1 MWPWGL
7 ALAGTKTVIAMIL
20 ARTHNQPCPPQ
31 PASIPPTSRIP
42 LSRTFSTSSKAYVNE
57 LLSYPPSRLTGRA
70 QVRGKKV
77 LFLDKTLSGPID
89 LFAKFSLLQV
99 EKLSIGWDCRSD
111 SYRTLASTSFSGSMN
126 PSRSILR
133 RTSSILRAV
142 PSRMPIQLPVSKH
155 PPPLSISWDESK
167 RHRPHISLLDAAS
180 QSPYISAQR
189 SMLAPRRQT
198 LSLAG
203 GVFRPQAN
211 IPPDQIKNNAKIPGH
226 DFEYSV
232 FLVPRRTLVCE
243 KIFEDEGIL
252 GEIAIREFPLYFLP
266 LEPDVL
272 SLELESSF
280 EELYLVR
287 GLCPL
292 RSLYSLCLT
301 ARVPKA

>member
-1 MWPWGL
+1 M
-7 ALAGTKTVIAMIL
+7 
-20 ARTHNQPCPPQ
+20 
-31 PASIPPTSRIP
+31 
-42 LSRTFSTSSKAYVNE
+42 
-57 LLSYPPSRLTGRA
+57 
-70 QVRGKKV
+70 
-77 LFLDKTLSGPID
+77 
-89 LFAKFSLLQV
+89 
-99 EKLSIGWDCRSD
+99 
-111 SYRTLASTSFSGSMN
+111 
-126 PSRSILR
+126 
-133 RTSSILRAV
+133 
-142 PSRMPIQLPVSKH
+142 
-155 PPPLSISWDESK
+155 
-167 RHRPHISLLDAAS
+167 
-180 QSPYISAQR
+180 
-189 SMLAPRRQT
+189 
-198 LSLAG
+198 AG